1 MTLDTPAN
9 HSSTV
14 SPICLP
20 ASDDVESLLAMEDNL
35 WVTGWGKTNLRS
47 RSSDTLQELE
57 VNTVDSSRCAQLWRQ
72 DELIPGVVC
81 IWGDEEAREGVCQGD
96 SGGPLMVRRSGRFVL
111 VGSTSFSLVDC
122 QSPFPNVFTR
132 VSAFLN
138 WIAVGVK
145 DYGSLS

>member
-1 MTLDTPAN
+1 MQENDLAILTLDTPTN
-9 HSSTV
+9 YSSTV
-14 SPICLP
+14 RPICLP

-96 SGGPLMVRRSGRFVL
+96 SGGPLMVRTDDSKH
-111 VGSTSFSLVDC
+111 
-122 QSPFPNVFTR
+122 
-132 VSAFLN
+132 FLL
-138 WIAVGVK
+138 GE
-145 DYGSLS
+145 S